1 MTALSRRRVAG
12 TIAGLML
19 ALAIPV
25 SNGVLALLW
34 GGGMVQ
40 LDPEGALVKG
50 LEAPGLAGIL
60 LGPIGIVIAGWF
72 AGVRT
77 FATWFVLIVLGIP
90 LLTMLWFYAVASL
103 GGLAGEPF

>member
-1 MTALSRRRVAG
+1 MAVMSRRRIAG
-12 TIAGLML
+12 TVVGIAL

-25 SNGVLALLW
+25 SNGVVAVLW
-34 GGGMVQ
+34 SSGVLQ
-40 LDPEGALVKG
+40 LDPEGAFVKG

-60 LGPIGIVIAGWF
+60 LGPIGIVVAGWF

-77 FATWFVLIVLGIP
+77 FPGWFVLIILGIP
-90 LLTMLWFYAVASL
+90 LLSMLWFYAVASL

>member
-1 MTALSRRRVAG
+1 VTVVARRRVAG
-12 TIAGLML
+12 TIVGIVL

-25 SNGVLALLW
+25 SNGVVAALWSSGVL
-34 GGGMVQ
+34 Q
-40 LDPEGALVKG
+40 LDPEGAFVKS

-60 LGPIGIVIAGWF
+60 LGPIGIVVAGWF

-77 FATWFVLIVLGIP
+77 FSGWFALIILGIP
-90 LLTMLWFYAVASL
+90 LVTILWFYAIASL

>member
-1 MTALSRRRVAG
+1 MANLLQRVNAG
-12 TIAGLML
+12 TIVGIML

-25 SNGVLALLW
+25 SNGVVAVLW
-34 GGGMVQ
+34 SSGVLQ
-40 LDPEGALVKG
+40 LDPEGALVKS

-60 LGPIGIVIAGWF
+60 LGPIGVVVAGWF

-77 FATWFVLIVLGIP
+77 FSGWFVLITLGIP
-90 LLTMLWFYAVASL
+90 LGTIFWFYSIASL

>member
-1 MTALSRRRVAG
+1 MTHLSRRQAIGAIVG
-12 TIAGLML
+12 IVL

-25 SNGVLALLW
+25 SNGVVAILW
-34 GGGMVQ
+34 GSGALQ

-72 AGVRT
+72 AGVRG
-77 FATWFVLIVLGIP
+77 FSGWFVLIILGIP
-90 LLTMLWFYAVASL
+90 LLTMVWFYAIASL